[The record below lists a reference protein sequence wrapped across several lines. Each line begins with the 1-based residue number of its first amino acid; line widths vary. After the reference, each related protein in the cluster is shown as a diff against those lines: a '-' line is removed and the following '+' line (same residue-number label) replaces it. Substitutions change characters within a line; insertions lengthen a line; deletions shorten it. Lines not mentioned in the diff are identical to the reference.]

1 MSFDL
6 ALSAEQY
13 CYLTTTGR
21 TSGQPREIE
30 IWFGLDGEALY
41 LMSGG
46 RDRSHWVRNMR
57 KDRAVTVR
65 IGDLTLAGRAREVAA
80 ASEEDALVRRMLVE
94 KYNPGYERDLTEW
107 GRTSLPVAIEFDGA
121 AGG

>member
-1 MSFDL
+1 MSFDPS
-6 ALSAEQY
+6 LSSEQY

-30 IWFGLDGEALY
+30 IWFGIEGAALY

-57 KDRAVTVR
+57 EEPAVTVR
-65 IGDLTLAGRAREVAA
+65 IGDLTLAGRAREVVAE
-80 ASEEDALVRRMLVE
+80 SEEDALVRRLLVE
-94 KYNPGYERDLTEW
+94 KYNPGYERDLSEW